1 MTESLPNNE
10 SFEQLPTEEQVL
22 EAMTAICA
30 GKSFAETARVVRE
43 GKLKGLEVRLDEP
56 TAEGLQVQL
65 DYIVNRAGVA
75 TIDVTYYDPGK
86 GFDYRA
92 GAGYEP
98 QDIVDGATLGKFVEG
113 VWQPDGTTL

>member
-1 MTESLPNNE
+1 MTESIPNNE

-75 TIDVTYYDPGK
+75 TIDVTYYDPGN